1 MQIKQVYTAMGHQ
14 GHASRT
20 RLSKQHFKHSKVD
33 GSKLQTVTEDLAADD
48 EILVIPA
55 FGG

>member
-1 MQIKQVYTAMGHQ
+1 MQIRQVYTATGHQ

-33 GSKLQTVTEDLAADD
+33 GSKLQTVTEDLAAAD